1 MTAMRDA
8 SARTSTSES
17 TSLTDGAGPEHVGL
31 VFEKYEGLR
40 NDFLVVDE
48 RERGPEPTLPLEV
61 RVALCDRHAGV
72 GGDGV
77 LTLLP
82 PRTQRPGTPR
92 AVVRMHVTNADG
104 SVPEMCGN
112 GLRCVSRWLVD
123 HGVVGEGEEHVVDTD
138 AGPLSCRVGDEGVRV
153 EMRGATLDDA
163 CEGGPLLEEPLEAAG
178 ESFVACAV
186 SVGNPHLVL
195 RAPADVALARRVGPV
210 LEHHPRF
217 PRRTNVELAALRS
230 PREIDLVVWER
241 GAGLTEACG
250 TGATATVA
258 AFVRAG
264 DCPPDEDVLVH
275 LPGGDLLVRVSAD
288 LSRIVMTGPARRVF
302 TGRVAARGR

>member
-1 MTAMRDA
+1 MREA
-8 SARTSTSES
+8 SARTSTSER
-17 TSLTDGAGPEHVGL
+17 TSERGAGL

-40 NDFLVVDE
+40 NDFLVLDE
-48 RERGPEPTLPLEV
+48 RDGGPLPRLPLET

-82 PRTQRPGTPR
+82 PRG
-92 AVVRMHVTNADG
+92 AGALVRMHVTNADG

-123 HGVVGEGEEHVVDTD
+123 HHVVAAGEEHVVDTD
-138 AGPLSCRVGDEGVRV
+138 AGPLACRVTAEGIRV
-153 EMRGATLDDA
+153 DMRGATFDDA
-163 CEGGPLLEEPLEAAG
+163 CAGGPLLEEPIEALG
-178 ESFVACAV
+178 ERFVATAV

-195 RAPADVALARRVGPV
+195 RAPADRALASRIGPL
-210 LEHHPRF
+210 LEHHERF
-217 PRRTNVELAALRS
+217 PARTNVELTSLRS
-230 PREIDLVVWER
+230 ARELDLVVWER

-250 TGATATVA
+250 TGATAAVA

-264 DCPPDEDVLVH
+264 ECPADEDVRVH
-275 LPGGDLLVRVSAD
+275 LPGGDLLVRVSRD
-288 LSRIVMTGPARRVF
+288 LTRIRMTGPARRVF
-302 TGRVAARGR
+302 QGRVPAGSLDESA

>member
-1 MTAMRDA
+1 MGET
-8 SARTSTSES
+8 
-17 TSLTDGAGPEHVGL
+17 GV

-40 NDFLVVDE
+40 NDFLVLDE
-48 RERGPEPTLPLEV
+48 RERGPEPSLPLAA

-82 PRTQRPGTPR
+82 PRTSG

-123 HGVVGEGEEHVVDTD
+123 HDVVPRGEEHLVDTD
-138 AGPLSCRVGDEGVRV
+138 AGLLRCRVTDDGVWV
-153 EMRGATLDDA
+153 LMRGATLEDA
-163 CEGGPLLEEPLEAAG
+163 CEGGPLVGERVEAAG
-178 ESFVACAV
+178 ESFVATAV
-186 SVGNPHLVL
+186 SVGNPHLIL
-195 RAPADVALARRVGPV
+195 RAPADAVLARKVGPL

-217 PRRTNVELAALRS
+217 PRRTNVELAAPRG

-241 GAGLTEACG
+241 GAGLTQACG

-258 AFVRAG
+258 AFVHAG
-264 DCPPDEDVLVH
+264 DCPADEDVLVH
-275 LPGGDLLVRVSAD
+275 LPGGDLRVRVSAD
-288 LSRIVMTGPARRVF
+288 LARIEMTGPARRVF
-302 TGRVAARGR
+302 TGRVELGGGVEPRAPHTPAGRGG